1 MTDYQYSSRI
11 HPKDGVVYYNL
22 VIVEGEPVGGFYVD
36 EDDAIEGALGIVN
49 SLGGTSDQFRD
60 VEDGHLDHEAIAD
73 WILNDDRVAYC
84 DLARSMV
91 VYE

>member
-1 MTDYQYSSRI
+1 MSDYQYSSRI

-22 VIVEGEPVGGFYVD
+22 VIIEGEPIGGFYVD
-36 EDDAIEGALGIVN
+36 EDDAIEAALGIVQ
-49 SLGGTSDQFRD
+49 SLGGDPDQFRD
-60 VEDGHLDHEAIAD
+60 VEDGHLGFDAIAD

>member
-1 MTDYQYSSRI
+1 MSQFDTRQR
-11 HPKDGVVYYNL
+11 PKDGVVYYNL
-22 VIVEGEPVGGFYVD
+22 VIVSGEPVGGFHAT
-36 EDDAIEGALGIVN
+36 EDDAIEGALGIVD

-60 VEDGHLDHEAIAD
+60 EEDGHLDHEAIAD

-84 DLARSMV
+84 DLARELV